1 VVPQQWFHLMRIRTF
16 ERRDLLSVL
25 RMANEHAFFD
35 GPTSEKDLE
44 ITKDFPQ
51 GFIVAE
57 ERGEIVGFAYGYFR
71 DVPSAVLE
79 NWGVTKVATIELLVV
94 KPEYRS
100 RGIGTELMESLMLIL
115 KGAGADLIGLHCPI
129 QATEAKRLYE
139 RLGFETSAY
148 HMKRRLDA

>member
-1 VVPQQWFHLMRIRTF
+1 MRIRTY
-16 ERRDLLSVL
+16 EREDLQSVL
-25 RMANEHAFFD
+25 RMANEYAFFD
-35 GPTSEKDLE
+35 GPTSEEDLR

-57 ERGEIVGFAYGYFR
+57 ERGEIVGFTYGYFR
-71 DVPSAVLE
+71 DVPNAVLE

-94 KPEYRS
+94 KPKYRN

-139 RLGFETSAY
+139 RLGFEVSAH
-148 HMKRRLDA
+148 HMRRRLDSTP

>member
-1 VVPQQWFHLMRIRTF
+1 MRIRTY
-16 ERRDLLSVL
+16 EGKDLQSVL
-25 RMANEHAFFD
+25 RMANEYAFFD
-35 GPTSEKDLE
+35 GPTSEEDLK
-44 ITKDFPQ
+44 ITNEFPQ

-71 DVPSAVLE
+71 DVPEAVLE

-94 KPEYRS
+94 KPEYRK

-115 KGAGADLIGLHCPI
+115 KGAGADLVGLHCPL

-139 RLGFETSAY
+139 RLGFELSAH
-148 HMKRRLDA
+148 HMRRRLDGTHRD